1 MYKNILSRINQKD
14 KCNVIVID
22 GVVGAGKTTLSNLLE
37 ERCGFKVYRE
47 PVVDNPILNKFYH
60 NRERYSF
67 PLQIFFL
74 NKRFEHIK
82 KAMENNDII
91 ILDRS
96 IYADIIFAK
105 MLCDNNEMTKEE
117 FDIYKELLCNM
128 LEHIAKPKLM
138 IYLDVT
144 VDEAI
149 NRINKRGRDYEQITE
164 RAYWENLNKEYNEFF
179 KAFETVNIA
188 PVLKIDVTNKN
199 YENNECDKKS
209 MIDTILSKLNEA

>member
-1 MYKNILSRINQKD
+1 
-14 KCNVIVID
+14 
-22 GVVGAGKTTLSNLLE
+22 
-37 ERCGFKVYRE
+37 
-47 PVVDNPILNKFYH
+47 
-60 NRERYSF
+60 
-67 PLQIFFL
+67 
-74 NKRFEHIK
+74 
-82 KAMENNDII
+82 
-91 ILDRS
+91 
-96 IYADIIFAK
+96 